1 MSQENEV
8 IEVDVTEPQD
18 LKKDDIEV
26 EKVEQPKEEIR
37 VESTPS
43 KKEIEPEEGLE
54 ALKAKLDEERQARMR
69 AEARAREADSRAHQ
83 ASNEVQD
90 VNLQLVRSAIDTLQS
105 NSRTLKSQYA
115 EAMSVGDYDRAAEI
129 QESMSS
135 NSAKILQLEQGRT
148 ALESQPKRS
157 APEPVQEA
165 DPVERLASSLTPR
178 SAEWIRRN
186 PDFARNPRLYQ
197 KMVAA
202 HNLVVADD
210 VIPDTDD
217 YFAKVESVLGINSSY
232 EGESNMSQAS
242 KPVSRRSP
250 PAAPVSRS
258 GTGTGNRPNVV
269 RLTPQE
275 REMASMMGMTDK
287 EYAIQKV
294 ALQKEGKL
302 N

>member
-217 YFAKVESVLGINSSY
+217 YFAKVEGVLGINSSY